1 MTTTYL
7 VVFVGAILLSFILT
21 RTVRNVASA
30 RGWVSAPSLPRHIHT
45 ASIPRLG
52 GIAIFLAFAVVAV
65 VLAASP
71 TLRGADPKFSV
82 RTILFI
88 LIPGALVFLL
98 GLYDDLR
105 PVKPHVKFAIQAVAA
120 TILFFGGFRV
130 FQLPLLFGSHSL
142 GWLALPLTILWVLWI
157 TNAFNLLDGV
167 DGLAAGSSLFSTMTV
182 FVVSMVSG
190 DLLVSSLTLALAGAI
205 LGFLRFNFNPATIFL
220 GDSGSLFIGFMLS
233 ALALAGAQKTPTIV
247 AVAIPVV
254 SFGLPVLE
262 TVLSVLR
269 RFLSGE
275 PLFAAD
281 RGHIHHK
288 LLERGFSQQ
297 QVVWILYVVSAACG
311 LLSLFLLYPS
321 GPTVGVVL
329 FVIGVGIWV
338 GVQHLGYHE
347 FNELRRVAS
356 RTMEQKRIIVN
367 NLAIRRATRALSK
380 AQSFDEIREALHDA
394 FRNNDFDGYRLQL
407 DPAAGR
413 RSVSIHAGSP
423 KQASLPKIAWT
434 KYAAGALTGE
444 RGPEWKLTLE
454 LAANT
459 KRKVGSLLLH
469 REYSGRPLLIDINLL
484 FSGFNVALADACD
497 RAETGAGIFV
507 EDMEDVSMLAGRF
520 LETEKS
526 ADLALDSLVHN

>member
-1 MTTTYL
+1 MTSTYL
-7 VVFVGAILLSFILT
+7 VVFLGAILLSFVLT
-21 RTVRNVASA
+21 RTVRNIAIA

-52 GIAIFLAFAVVAV
+52 GIAIFLAFAAVAGI
-65 VLAASP
+65 LAAFP
-71 TLRGADPKFSV
+71 AMRGGDPKFSA
-82 RTILFI
+82 RTILYI
-88 LIPGALVFLL
+88 LVPGTLVFLL
-98 GLYDDLR
+98 GLFDDLR
-105 PVKPHVKFAIQAVAA
+105 PVKPQVKFAVQAVAA
-120 TILFFGGFRV
+120 TLLFFGGFRV

-142 GWLALPLTILWVLWI
+142 GWLALPLTIIWVLWI

-167 DGLAAGSSLFSTMTV
+167 DGLAAGSSLFSTLTV
-182 FVVSMVSG
+182 FVVSLVSG

-220 GDSGSLFIGFMLS
+220 GDCGSLFIGFMLS

-247 AVAIPVV
+247 AVAIPVI

-269 RFLSGE
+269 RFLSGQ

-288 LLERGFSQQ
+288 LLERGFSQR
-297 QVVWILYVVSAACG
+297 QVMWILYVVSAACG

-347 FNELRRVAS
+347 FVELRRVAS
-356 RTMEQKRIIVN
+356 RTIEQKRIIIN
-367 NLAIRRATRALSK
+367 NLAIRRASRALAK

-407 DPAAGR
+407 YPVARKRSLSIQADSSKQQLSPTISWGKPAPGSLTAAG
-413 RSVSIHAGSP
+413 
-423 KQASLPKIAWT
+423 
-434 KYAAGALTGE
+434 
-444 RGPEWKLTLE
+444 GPEWKLTLE
-454 LAANT
+454 LAAT
-459 KRKVGSLLLH
+459 SKRKLGSLLVH
-469 REYSGRPLLIDINLL
+469 REYSKRPLLIDINLL
-484 FSGFNVALADACD
+484 FSGFNVALADACE
-497 RAETGAGIFV
+497 RAQTRATLFV
-507 EDMEDVSMLAGRF
+507 EEIEEDGILAEAF
-520 LETEKS
+520 VETEER
-526 ADLALDSLVHN
+526 ADLGLDSLVHH